1 MGVEVD
7 TKFMVLNKT
16 LVFKNY
22 LVSNKDVEIHE
33 VVEKASMESSIEIE
47 QSWSPWL
54 ALTFHHD
61 NIELIF

>member
-1 MGVEVD
+1 MEVD

-47 QSWSPWL
+47 QS
-54 ALTFHHD
+54 
-61 NIELIF
+61 